1 MKSAA
6 LLDKLMKDAKQGA
19 WGLKKLNFTL
29 LRFIPFNLPH
39 KFKITRIT
47 DEVIETELPFTRKNL
62 NHLKGVHACAMAT
75 LAEYTTGLFLLSKAS
90 SGGYRI
96 IMKSIHV
103 EYHYQAKS
111 KVKAS
116 FGMSDADFQQK
127 VMGPLSSEGVLLDEF
142 TVKLYDES
150 DNHVSTGTMQWQLKD
165 WNKVKSKV
173 A

>member
-6 LLDKLMKDAKQGA
+6 VLDKLMKGAKQST

-29 LRFIPFNLPH
+29 LRVIPFNLPH
-39 KFKITRIT
+39 KFKITHIS
-47 DEVIETELPFTRKNL
+47 DERMDTELPFMRKNL

-111 KVKAS
+111 KVQAS
-116 FGMSDADFQQK
+116 FGMTEEEFADQVQ
-127 VMGPLSSEGVLLDEF
+127 GPLERDGVLLKGYKVE
-142 TVKLYDES
+142 LYDEQK
-150 DNHVSTGTMQWQLKD
+150 NHVATGTMQWQLKD
-165 WNKVKSKV
+165 WKKVKSK
-173 A
+173 